1 MEEVLGI
8 LLSTGLT
15 LDSILDMNFDQIEL
29 AAKCV
34 YRHKIEMINTVLEPI
49 AGAFGGK
56 KSPKSIKN
64 KVSSTKKTETKDQGL
79 AKEQH
84 KINQLRLLGIGVRDI

>member
-1 MEEVLGI
+1 
-8 LLSTGLT
+8 
-15 LDSILDMNFDQIEL
+15 MNFDQIEL

-49 AGAFGGK
+49 AGAFGAK
-56 KSPKSIKN
+56 KKPKTIKN
-64 KVSSTKKTETKDQGL
+64 KVSSSNKSKSKKDGL